1 MLDVSDSQYN
11 RATDQVIDI
20 VQNSACILFQ
30 MNEPTDSIEDRQESA
45 LQVLTYKQV
54 TVQMLTTIDQT

>member
-1 MLDVSDSQYN
+1 ML
-11 RATDQVIDI
+11 VIHNI
-20 VQNSACILFQ
+20 ELLIKSLILCKTVHVYRCQ

>member
-1 MLDVSDSQYN
+1 MLDVSDSQY